1 MGIKSIRFREREQGI
16 EKRVKAKRKVR
27 QRKTGRKKR
36 KSDIERDK
44 HSISE
49 TIIKNE

>member
-27 QRKTGRKKR
+27 DKERQVEKK
-36 KSDIERDK
+36 KE
-44 HSISE
+44 
-49 TIIKNE
+49 

>member
-27 QRKTGRKKR
+27 DKERQVEKK
-36 KSDIERDK
+36 ERV
-44 HSISE
+44 ILRE
-49 TIIKNE
+49 INIVLVRLL